1 MIFFSDSQVQN
12 SKKKKLSVGMLIIT
26 WTWNEQKRIT
36 NGEQRHFGVP
46 ENAPPLEIRG
56 DFEEKSLKKK

>member
-1 MIFFSDSQVQN
+1 
-12 SKKKKLSVGMLIIT
+12 MLIIT

-36 NGEQRHFGVP
+36 NGEQRHFGGT

-56 DFEEKSLKKK
+56 DFEEKSLKKKMKILHAGVILEKNKPKI